1 MNKKVFPQLGEQYF
15 EQRMENGMM
24 VRVVEKPGFAKKYA
38 FVAVNFGS
46 IDTKFRLNG
55 VDYATPDG
63 VAHYL
68 EHKMFDL
75 PEGNAMEL
83 FAQNA
88 GSNNAFTSYAMTA
101 YYVECT
107 EHFEENL
114 SILLRLV
121 TTPYFTEESVE
132 KERGIIAQEIKMYD
146 DSDGNVVQENLFRAM
161 YLHHP
166 ARVSVAGTVES
177 IQDITAKTLY
187 DCHRAFYDP
196 SNLILCVVG
205 DVDAAKVLAQAERE
219 TPKESVGIAER
230 DYGPAEP
237 MTVAQKRIE
246 ARMEVAMPTFAI
258 GFKCEP
264 ADEGME
270 PLRMEFLGSM
280 AAELLAGESS
290 ALYTR
295 LYEQGLI
302 DADFAIDYERMKG
315 LAFLEASGDS
325 DDPEAV
331 LAAILE
337 EAKRLAETG
346 IDREQFSR
354 LKKSMLGRRLRE
366 LDSFE
371 NTCYRICAFYM
382 DGVDYYEYPA
392 AFETVTAED
401 VEQFLRR
408 VVQEERAAISIVWP
422 KEE

>member
-1 MNKKVFPQLGEQYF
+1 MRKKEFPQLGEVYF
-15 EQRMENGMM
+15 EERLPSGMM
-24 VRVVEKPGFAKKYA
+24 IRVVEKPGFAKKYA
-38 FVAVNFGS
+38 FVATNFGS
-46 IDTKFRLNG
+46 IDTKFRLG
-55 VDYATPDG
+55 GAAYTMPDG

-83 FAQNA
+83 FARMA
-88 GSNNAFTSYAMTA
+88 GSNNAFTSYTMTA

-114 SILLRLV
+114 SILLRMV

-161 YLHHP
+161 YRHHP
-166 ARVSVAGTVES
+166 ARVPIAGTVES

-205 DVDAAKVLAQAERE
+205 DVRAEDVIAQALRE
-219 TPKESVGIAER
+219 TPAESVGIAAR

-237 MTVAQKRIE
+237 MCVVQEKIE
-246 ARMEVAMPTFAI
+246 AQMEVAMPTFAI

-315 LAFLEASGDS
+315 LALLEASGDS
-325 DDPEAV
+325 EEPEAV
-331 LAAILE
+331 LEAILE
-337 EAKRLAETG
+337 EAKRLSETG
-346 IDREQFSR
+346 VDREQFRR

-382 DGVDYYEYPA
+382 DGVDYYDYPA
-392 AFETVTAED
+392 VFDTVTPED
-401 VEQFLRR
+401 VEQFLAA
-408 VVQEERAAISIVWP
+408 VVQRERAAISIVYP
-422 KEE
+422 KE

>member
-1 MNKKVFPQLGEQYF
+1 MKETFYERIGEAVCR
-15 EQRMENGMM
+15 QRLANGLE
-24 VRVVEKPGFAKKYA
+24 VCVVPKPGYSKKYA
-38 FVAVNFGS
+38 FFSTRYGGM
-46 IDTKFRLNG
+46 DTRFCLDGQWLN
-55 VDYATPDG
+55 TPAG
-63 VAHYL
+63 IAHYL
-68 EHKMFDL
+68 EHKMFDTR
-75 PEGNAMEL
+75 EGNALQEL
-83 FAQNA
+83 AKNGA
-88 GSNNAFTSYAMTA
+88 EPNAFTANAMTA
-101 YYVECT
+101 YYFDST

-205 DVDAAKVLAQAERE
+205 DVDAAKVIKQAENE

-331 LAAILE
+331 LTAILE

-422 KEE
+422 KEG

>member
-1 MNKKVFPQLGEQYF
+1 MKKKEFPQLGEAYF
-15 EQRMENGMM
+15 EQRLENGMM
-24 VRVVEKPGFAKKYA
+24 VRVVEKPGFAKKFA
-38 FVAVNFGS
+38 FVAANFGS

-55 VDYATPDG
+55 VSYETPDG

-88 GSNNAFTSYAMTA
+88 GSNNAFTSYTMTA

-114 SILLRLV
+114 SILLRMV
-121 TTPYFTEESVE
+121 TTPYFTDESVE
-132 KERGIIAQEIKMYD
+132 KERGIIAQEIRMYD

-166 ARVSVAGTVES
+166 ARVAIAGTVES
-177 IQDITAKTLY
+177 IQSITAQTLC

-196 SNLILCVVG
+196 SNLILCVIG
-205 DVDAAKVLAQAERE
+205 DVDAAKVIEQAARE
-219 TPKESVGIAER
+219 TPKDSVGIAER

-237 MTVAQKRIE
+237 MTAAQPRIE

-264 ADEGME
+264 ADAGNE

-295 LYEQGLI
+295 LYESGLI
-302 DADFAIDYERMKG
+302 DADFSVDYERMKG
-315 LAFLEASGDS
+315 LALLEAAGDS
-325 DDPEAV
+325 DDPDAV
-331 LAAILE
+331 LEALLE
-337 EAKRLAETG
+337 EAQRIARTG
-346 IDREQFSR
+346 IDRAQFAR

-371 NTCYRICAFYM
+371 NTCYRICAFHM
-382 DGVDYYEYPA
+382 DGVDYYDYPA
-392 AFETVTAED
+392 VFDTVTPED
-401 VEQFLRR
+401 VEQFLAA
-408 VVQEERAAISIVWP
+408 VVQRERAAISIVYP
-422 KEE
+422 KE

>member
-1 MNKKVFPQLGEQYF
+1 MKKKEFPQLGEAYF
-15 EQRMENGMM
+15 EQRLENGMM
-24 VRVVEKPGFAKKYA
+24 VRVVEKPGFAKKFA
-38 FVAVNFGS
+38 FVAANFGS

-55 VDYATPDG
+55 VSYETPDG

-75 PEGNAMEL
+75 PEGNAMEQ

-88 GSNNAFTSYAMTA
+88 GSNNAFTSYTMTA

-114 SILLRLV
+114 SILLRMV
-121 TTPYFTEESVE
+121 TTPYFTDESVE
-132 KERGIIAQEIKMYD
+132 KERGIIAQEIRMYD
-146 DSDGNVVQENLFRAM
+146 DSDGNVVQENLFRAL
-161 YLHHP
+161 YHSHP
-166 ARVSVAGTVES
+166 ARVAIAGTVES
-177 IQDITAKTLY
+177 IQAITAQTLC

-196 SNLILCVVG
+196 SNLILCVIG
-205 DVDAAKVLAQAERE
+205 DVDAAKVIEQAARE
-219 TPKESVGIAER
+219 TPKDSVGIAER

-237 MTVAQKRIE
+237 MTAAQPRIE

-264 ADEGME
+264 ADAGNE

-295 LYEQGLI
+295 LYESGLI
-302 DADFAIDYERMKG
+302 DADFSVDYERMKG
-315 LAFLEASGDS
+315 LALLEAAGDS
-325 DDPEAV
+325 DDPDAV
-331 LAAILE
+331 LEALLE
-337 EAKRLAETG
+337 EAQRIARTG
-346 IDREQFSR
+346 IDRAQFAR

-371 NTCYRICAFYM
+371 KTCYRICAFHM
-382 DGVDYYEYPA
+382 DGVDYYDYPA
-392 AFETVTAED
+392 VFDTVTPED
-401 VEQFLRR
+401 VEQFLAA
-408 VVQEERAAISIVWP
+408 VVQRERAAISIVYP
-422 KEE
+422 KE

>member
-1 MNKKVFPQLGEQYF
+1 MKKKEFPQLGEAYF
-15 EQRMENGMM
+15 EQRLENGMM
-24 VRVVEKPGFAKKYA
+24 VRVVEKPGFAKKFA
-38 FVAVNFGS
+38 FVAANFGS

-55 VDYATPDG
+55 VSYETPDG

-88 GSNNAFTSYAMTA
+88 GSNNAFTSYTMTA

-114 SILLRLV
+114 SILLRMV
-121 TTPYFTEESVE
+121 TTPYFTDESVE
-132 KERGIIAQEIKMYD
+132 KERGIIAQEIRMYD
-146 DSDGNVVQENLFRAM
+146 DSDGNVVQENLFRAL
-161 YLHHP
+161 YHSHP
-166 ARVSVAGTVES
+166 ARVAIAGTVES
-177 IQDITAKTLY
+177 IQSITAQTLC

-196 SNLILCVVG
+196 SNLILCVIG
-205 DVDAAKVLAQAERE
+205 DVDAAKVIEQAARE
-219 TPKESVGIAER
+219 TPKDSVGIAER

-237 MTVAQKRIE
+237 MTAAQPRIE

-264 ADEGME
+264 ADAGNE

-295 LYEQGLI
+295 LYESGLI
-302 DADFAIDYERMKG
+302 DADFSVDYERMKG
-315 LAFLEASGDS
+315 LALLEAAGDS
-325 DDPEAV
+325 DDPDAV
-331 LAAILE
+331 LEALLE
-337 EAKRLAETG
+337 EAQRIAQTG
-346 IDREQFSR
+346 IDRAQFAR

-371 NTCYRICAFYM
+371 NTCYRICAFHM
-382 DGVDYYEYPA
+382 DGVDYYDYPA
-392 AFETVTAED
+392 VFDTVTPED
-401 VEQFLRR
+401 VEQFLAA
-408 VVQEERAAISIVWP
+408 VVQRERAAISIVYP
-422 KEE
+422 KE

>member
-1 MNKKVFPQLGEQYF
+1 MTKKEFPQLGEQYF
-15 EQRMENGMM
+15 EQRLPSGMM

-107 EHFEENL
+107 ERFEENL

-219 TPKESVGIAER
+219 TPKESGGARLWPGGADDCGAEKDR
-230 DYGPAEP
+230 G
-237 MTVAQKRIE
+237 QNGGR
-246 ARMEVAMPTFAI
+246 
-258 GFKCEP
+258 
-264 ADEGME
+264 
-270 PLRMEFLGSM
+270 
-280 AAELLAGESS
+280 
-290 ALYTR
+290 
-295 LYEQGLI
+295 
-302 DADFAIDYERMKG
+302 DADVCHRLQVRAGGRG
-315 LAFLEASGDS
+315 HG
-325 DDPEAV
+325 
-331 LAAILE
+331 AA
-337 EAKRLAETG
+337 A
-346 IDREQFSR
+346 
-354 LKKSMLGRRLRE
+354 
-366 LDSFE
+366 
-371 NTCYRICAFYM
+371 
-382 DGVDYYEYPA
+382 DGVFGLDGGGA
-392 AFETVTAED
+392 AGGRIVRALHAA
-401 VEQFLRR
+401 LRAGPDR
-408 VVQEERAAISIVWP
+408 RGFCHRL
-422 KEE
+422 

>member
-1 MNKKVFPQLGEQYF
+1 MKKKEFPQLGEAYF
-15 EQRMENGMM
+15 EQRLENGMM
-24 VRVVEKPGFAKKYA
+24 VRVVEKPGFAKKFA
-38 FVAVNFGS
+38 FVAANFGS

-55 VDYATPDG
+55 VSYETPDG

-88 GSNNAFTSYAMTA
+88 GSNNAFTSYTMTA

-114 SILLRLV
+114 SILLRMV
-121 TTPYFTEESVE
+121 TTPYFTDESVE
-132 KERGIIAQEIKMYD
+132 KERGIIAQEIRMYD
-146 DSDGNVVQENLFRAM
+146 DSDGNVVQENLFRAL
-161 YLHHP
+161 YHSHP
-166 ARVSVAGTVES
+166 ARVAIAGTVES
-177 IQDITAKTLY
+177 IQSITAQTLC

-196 SNLILCVVG
+196 SNLILCVIG
-205 DVDAAKVLAQAERE
+205 DVDAAKVIEQAARE
-219 TPKESVGIAER
+219 TPKDSVGIAER

-237 MTVAQKRIE
+237 MTAAQPRIE

-264 ADEGME
+264 ADAGNE

-295 LYEQGLI
+295 LYESGLI
-302 DADFAIDYERMKG
+302 DADFSVDYERMKG
-315 LAFLEASGDS
+315 LALLEAAGDS
-325 DDPEAV
+325 DDPDAV
-331 LAAILE
+331 LEALLE
-337 EAKRLAETG
+337 EAQRIARTG
-346 IDREQFSR
+346 IDRAQFAR

-371 NTCYRICAFYM
+371 NTCYRICAFHM
-382 DGVDYYEYPA
+382 DGVDYYDYPA
-392 AFETVTAED
+392 VFDTVTPED
-401 VEQFLRR
+401 VEQFLAA
-408 VVQEERAAISIVWP
+408 VVQRERAAISIVYP
-422 KEE
+422 KE

>member
-1 MNKKVFPQLGEQYF
+1 MKKKEFPQLGEAYF
-15 EQRMENGMM
+15 EQRLENGMM
-24 VRVVEKPGFAKKYA
+24 VRVVEKPGFAKKFA
-38 FVAVNFGS
+38 FVAANFGS

-55 VDYATPDG
+55 VSYETPDG

-88 GSNNAFTSYAMTA
+88 GSNNAFTSYTMTA

-166 ARVSVAGTVES
+166 ARVPVAGTVES
-177 IQDITAKTLY
+177 IQDITARTLY

-196 SNLILCVVG
+196 SNLILCVIG
-205 DVDAAKVLAQAERE
+205 DVDAAKVVEQAARE
-219 TPKESVGIAER
+219 TPKDSVGIAER

-237 MTVAQKRIE
+237 MTAAQPHIE

-264 ADEGME
+264 ADAGNEL
-270 PLRMEFLGSM
+270 LRMEFLGSM

-295 LYEQGLI
+295 LYESGLI
-302 DADFAIDYERMKG
+302 DADFSVDYERMKG
-315 LAFLEASGDS
+315 LALLEAAGDS
-325 DDPEAV
+325 DDPDAV
-331 LAAILE
+331 LEALLE
-337 EAKRLAETG
+337 EAQRIARTG
-346 IDREQFSR
+346 VDRAQFAR

-371 NTCYRICAFYM
+371 NTCYRICAFHM
-382 DGVDYYEYPA
+382 DGVDYYDYPA
-392 AFETVTAED
+392 VFDTVTPED
-401 VEQFLRR
+401 VEQFLAA
-408 VVQEERAAISIVWP
+408 VVQRERAAISIVYP
-422 KEE
+422 KE

>member
-1 MNKKVFPQLGEQYF
+1 MNKKAFPQLGEQYF
-15 EQRMENGMM
+15 EQRLENGMM

-38 FVAVNFGS
+38 FVAVNFG
-46 IDTKFRLNG
+46 
-55 VDYATPDG
+55 VDRHEIFAERRGLCDAGRCGALSWSTRCST
-63 VAHYL
+63 
-68 EHKMFDL
+68 L

-280 AAELLAGESS
+280 AAELLAGESVR
-290 ALYTR
+290 ALHAALRAGPDRRGFCHR
-295 LYEQGLI
+295 L
-302 DADFAIDYERMKG
+302 
-315 LAFLEASGDS
+315 
-325 DDPEAV
+325 
-331 LAAILE
+331 
-337 EAKRLAETG
+337 
-346 IDREQFSR
+346 
-354 LKKSMLGRRLRE
+354 
-366 LDSFE
+366 
-371 NTCYRICAFYM
+371 
-382 DGVDYYEYPA
+382 
-392 AFETVTAED
+392 
-401 VEQFLRR
+401 
-408 VVQEERAAISIVWP
+408 
-422 KEE
+422 

>member
-1 MNKKVFPQLGEQYF
+1 MKKKEFPQLGEAYF
-15 EQRMENGMM
+15 EQRLENGMM
-24 VRVVEKPGFAKKYA
+24 VRVVEKPGFAKKFA
-38 FVAVNFGS
+38 FVAANFGS

-55 VDYATPDG
+55 VSYETPDG

-88 GSNNAFTSYAMTA
+88 GSNNAFTSYTMTA

-114 SILLRLV
+114 SILLRMV
-121 TTPYFTEESVE
+121 TTPYFTDESVE
-132 KERGIIAQEIKMYD
+132 KERGIIAQEIRMYD

-166 ARVSVAGTVES
+166 ARVAIAGTVES
-177 IQDITAKTLY
+177 IQSITAQTLC

-196 SNLILCVVG
+196 SNLILCVIG
-205 DVDAAKVLAQAERE
+205 DVDAAKVIEQAARE
-219 TPKESVGIAER
+219 TPKDSVGIAER

-237 MTVAQKRIE
+237 MTAAQPRIE

-264 ADEGME
+264 ADAGNE

-295 LYEQGLI
+295 LYESGLI
-302 DADFAIDYERMKG
+302 DADFSVDYERMKG
-315 LAFLEASGDS
+315 LALLEAAGDS
-325 DDPEAV
+325 DDPDAV
-331 LAAILE
+331 LEALLE
-337 EAKRLAETG
+337 EAQRIARTG
-346 IDREQFSR
+346 IDRAQFAR

-371 NTCYRICAFYM
+371 NTCYRICAVHM
-382 DGVDYYEYPA
+382 DGVDYYDYPA
-392 AFETVTAED
+392 VFDTVTPED
-401 VEQFLRR
+401 VEQFLAA
-408 VVQEERAAISIVWP
+408 VVQRERAAISIVYP
-422 KEE
+422 KE

>member
-1 MNKKVFPQLGEQYF
+1 MKKKKFPQLGEAYF
-15 EQRMENGMM
+15 EQRLENGMM
-24 VRVVEKPGFAKKYA
+24 VRVVEKPGFAKKFA
-38 FVAVNFGS
+38 FVAANFGS

-55 VDYATPDG
+55 VSYETPDG

-88 GSNNAFTSYAMTA
+88 GSNNAFTSYTMTA

-114 SILLRLV
+114 SILLRMV
-121 TTPYFTEESVE
+121 TTPYFTDESVE
-132 KERGIIAQEIKMYD
+132 KERSIIAQEIRMYD
-146 DSDGNVVQENLFRAM
+146 DSDGNVVQENLFRAL
-161 YLHHP
+161 YHSHP
-166 ARVSVAGTVES
+166 ARVAIAGTVES
-177 IQDITAKTLY
+177 IQSITAQTLC

-196 SNLILCVVG
+196 SNLILCVIG
-205 DVDAAKVLAQAERE
+205 DVDAAKVIEQAARE
-219 TPKESVGIAER
+219 TPKDSVGIAER

-237 MTVAQKRIE
+237 MTAAQPRIE

-264 ADEGME
+264 ADAGNE

-295 LYEQGLI
+295 LYESGLI
-302 DADFAIDYERMKG
+302 DADFSVDYERMKG
-315 LAFLEASGDS
+315 LALLEAAGDS
-325 DDPEAV
+325 DDPDAV
-331 LAAILE
+331 LEALLE
-337 EAKRLAETG
+337 EAQRIARTG
-346 IDREQFSR
+346 IDRAQFAR

-371 NTCYRICAFYM
+371 NTCYRICAFHM
-382 DGVDYYEYPA
+382 DGVDYYDYPA
-392 AFETVTAED
+392 VFDTVTPED
-401 VEQFLRR
+401 VEQFLAA
-408 VVQEERAAISIVWP
+408 VVQRERAAISIVYP
-422 KEE
+422 KE

>member
-1 MNKKVFPQLGEQYF
+1 
-15 EQRMENGMM
+15 
-24 VRVVEKPGFAKKYA
+24 
-38 FVAVNFGS
+38 
-46 IDTKFRLNG
+46 
-55 VDYATPDG
+55 
-63 VAHYL
+63 
-68 EHKMFDL
+68 MFDL

-346 IDREQFSR
+346 IDREQFSW

>member
-1 MNKKVFPQLGEQYF
+1 MKKKEFPQLGEAYF
-15 EQRMENGMM
+15 EQRLENGMM
-24 VRVVEKPGFAKKYA
+24 VRVVEKPGFAKKFA
-38 FVAVNFGS
+38 FVAANFGS

-55 VDYATPDG
+55 VSYETPDG

-75 PEGNAMEL
+75 PEGNTMEL

-88 GSNNAFTSYAMTA
+88 GSNNAFTSYTMTA

-114 SILLRLV
+114 SILLRMV
-121 TTPYFTEESVE
+121 TTPYFTDESVE
-132 KERGIIAQEIKMYD
+132 KERGIIAQEIRMYD
-146 DSDGNVVQENLFRAM
+146 DSDGNVVQENLFRAL
-161 YLHHP
+161 YHSHP
-166 ARVSVAGTVES
+166 ARVAIAGTVES
-177 IQDITAKTLY
+177 IQSITAQTLC

-196 SNLILCVVG
+196 SNLILCVIG
-205 DVDAAKVLAQAERE
+205 DVDAAKVIEQAARE
-219 TPKESVGIAER
+219 TPKDSVGIAER

-237 MTVAQKRIE
+237 MTAAQPRIE

-264 ADEGME
+264 ADAGNE

-295 LYEQGLI
+295 LYESGLI
-302 DADFAIDYERMKG
+302 DADFSVDYERMKG
-315 LAFLEASGDS
+315 LALLEAAGDS
-325 DDPEAV
+325 DDPDAV
-331 LAAILE
+331 LEALLE
-337 EAKRLAETG
+337 EAQHIARTG
-346 IDREQFSR
+346 IDRAQFAR

-371 NTCYRICAFYM
+371 NTCYRICAFHM
-382 DGVDYYEYPA
+382 DGVDYYDYPA
-392 AFETVTAED
+392 VFDTVTPED
-401 VEQFLRR
+401 VEQFLAA
-408 VVQEERAAISIVWP
+408 VVQRERAAISIVYP
-422 KEE
+422 KE

>member
-1 MNKKVFPQLGEQYF
+1 MIQKQFPQLGEQYF
-15 EQRMENGMM
+15 EQRLDNGMM

-38 FVAVNFGS
+38 FIAVNYGS
-46 IDTKFRLNG
+46 IDTKFCLGG
-55 VDYATPDG
+55 VNHETPKG

-83 FAQNA
+83 FAKYA
-88 GSNNAFTSYAMTA
+88 GSNNAFTSYTMTA

-114 SILLRLV
+114 SILLRMV

-146 DSDGNVVQENLFRAM
+146 DSDGNVMQENLFRAM
-161 YLHHP
+161 YHTHP
-166 ARVSVAGTVES
+166 VREPIAGTVES
-177 IQDITAKTLY
+177 VQAITAQTLN

-196 SNLILCVVG
+196 VNLILCVVG
-205 DVDAAKVLAQAERE
+205 DVDAGKVIAQAQRE
-219 TPKESVGIAER
+219 TPTDSVGIAAR

-237 MTVAQKRIE
+237 MTVAQPRIE
-246 ARMEVAMPTFAI
+246 AQMEVAMPTFAI

-264 ADEGME
+264 ADAGTE

-295 LYEQGLI
+295 LYEAGLI
-302 DADFAIDYERMKG
+302 DSDFAIDYERMKG
-315 LAFLEASGDS
+315 MALLEASGDS
-325 DDPEAV
+325 DDPDAV
-331 LAAILE
+331 LEALLE
-337 EAKRLAETG
+337 EAERIRQTG
-346 IDREQFSR
+346 IDRAQFAR

-382 DGVDYYEYPA
+382 DGVDYYDYPA
-392 AFETVTAED
+392 AFDTVTPED
-401 VEQFLRR
+401 VEQFLAN
-408 VVQEERAAISIVWP
+408 VVIRERAAISVVYP
-422 KEE
+422 KE